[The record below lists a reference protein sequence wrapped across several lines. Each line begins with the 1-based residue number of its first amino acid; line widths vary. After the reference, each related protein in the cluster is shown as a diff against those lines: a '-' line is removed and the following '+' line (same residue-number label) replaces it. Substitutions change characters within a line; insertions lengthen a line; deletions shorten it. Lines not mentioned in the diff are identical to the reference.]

1 MGTILL
7 KNIKLR
13 GTPSD
18 ILVEGNRISK
28 ISSSAEQALTAVDAE
43 VVDCAGKA
51 AVPGFVNMH
60 IHAGMAMMRGLGEDI
75 QFHQWLSNIWE
86 VESKIDKN
94 YVYHATKVACI
105 EMIKTGTTTFNDH
118 YWHHPEARKAA
129 LEMGLRPVL
138 AYVVCDKGSA
148 EEVERQKKQ
157 CQEKYLQSLQWPEKS
172 QFVVA
177 IHAIY
182 SVCEEMILWAV
193 DFARERGLKIHVH
206 LSETE
211 KEVKDCYNQHG
222 CSPVEYLDRLG
233 VLGPDV
239 IAAHTLW
246 VSDEDVEILGKRGV
260 HCVHNINS
268 NLKLASGYRF
278 RYKELRDAGANV
290 CLGTDGCASSNNLDM
305 LEAMKTA
312 AMVQKAWRIDPTA
325 MPLDELMA
333 MASFN
338 GAKALGIDAGEIR
351 EGALADILIVD
362 TENTFFLSP
371 APFEA
376 NLVYSAHSDCIES
389 VICNG
394 EFIMRDRVV
403 PGEKE
408 IISQARKYMNL
419 N

>member
-278 RYKELRDAGANV
+278 RYKELRDAGANI